1 MPGTGAAPQDFP
13 APSERGSL
21 RLPGGEERA
30 WARWNPDAPNGVVVL
45 SHGYGEHGE
54 RYAHTAKWL
63 GALGWSMAAMDHK
76 GFGRSGGP
84 RGDAHGLAPFAEDL
98 ARFLAQERRPGLPL
112 VLLGHS
118 FGGLVAL
125 AAVLKQP
132 AAADGLIL
140 SSPALV
146 LRGYPRSVRLLR
158 WLLLR
163 LAPHLSLELPN
174 NKDLVCSDPEM
185 VRRYWADPLC
195 HRRVSAAYT
204 EVFSEGFRLLLDHAG
219 AFALPML
226 VLEAGED
233 TVADPDAAQPFWSQ
247 IPAHLL
253 ERHRLNGF
261 LHEVF
266 HDLRRSEAQDLASA
280 WLARHFAVP
289 AGNPEALP
297 AMRG

>member
-1 MPGTGAAPQDFP
+1 M
-13 APSERGSL
+13 S
-21 RLPGGEERA
+21 
-30 WARWNPDAPNGVVVL
+30 
-45 SHGYGEHGE
+45 
-54 RYAHTAKWL
+54 
-63 GALGWSMAAMDHK
+63 ALDHQ

-84 RGDAHGLAPFAEDL
+84 RGDAHGLAPFAQDL
-98 ARFLAQERRPGLPL
+98 ALFLAQERLPGRPLI
-112 VLLGHS
+112 LLGHS

-125 AAVLKQP
+125 AAVLDHP

-146 LRGYPRSVRLLR
+146 LRGYPRSVRFLR

-163 LAPHLSLELPN
+163 LAPHMSLELPN
-174 NKDLVCSDPEM
+174 NKDLVCSDPEL

-204 EVFSEGFRLLLDHAG
+204 EVFPEGFEMLLNRAG
-219 AFALPML
+219 EFTRPML

-233 TVADPDAAQPFWSQ
+233 TVADPDAAAPFWSK
-247 IPAHLL
+247 IRPEIL
-253 ERHRLNGF
+253 EKHRLAGF

-266 HDLRRSEAQDLASA
+266 HDLRRLEAQELAAS
-280 WLARHFAVP
+280 WLARHFAAR